1 MSKKGYIYSAIAV
14 VIVVAIGA
22 AHFLSKIRAA
32 TKSNNH

>member
-22 AHFLSKIRAA
+22 AHFLSKNSS
-32 TKSNNH
+32 SNQK